1 MHVCCKDTKRSS
13 LLEVGQAQWF
23 HDTETNLLRE
33 GRISFRKSEQSLG
46 KDVKLIEKVGHSKAL
61 KIFALFS
68 AYIANRAKKFRTFM

>member
-13 LLEVGQAQWF
+13 LLEVGQTQSF

-33 GRISFRKSEQSLG
+33 GKISFRESEQSLG
-46 KDVKLIEKVGHSKAL
+46 KDVKLIEKASHSKAL

-68 AYIANRAKKFRTFM
+68 AYIANRAKNFCTFM